1 MDKQQN
7 GEPEAGRVCP
17 GDEAA
22 VGSPSVGGEGA
33 GGPTDHL
40 PGGAESAVGPAG
52 AKDVDASSALSSAA
66 GAGSSTAAAGPGDWK
81 SIKQAGT
88 DSYMADDFEK
98 AIALYSAAIK
108 ALEGQVGDEPEAPDD
123 RKQLSILY
131 TNCAMA
137 RLQIV
142 RRERKA
148 GTAGQEKAEAM
159 RKMGMRANV
168 EASNA
173 VELDDGNA
181 KAWLRKGQA
190 LMLMTSLQQR
200 AKEAMTAL
208 ERARDS
214 PNLPKS
220 MKPEVAQWLKMATK
234 AFNDQTDMPE
244 GCPQM

>member
-1 MDKQQN
+1 MQEMDKQEN
-7 GEPEAGRVCP
+7 DEAGTGQVCLGEEATIGSLSICGGGV
-17 GDEAA
+17 GD
-22 VGSPSVGGEGA
+22 SRN
-33 GGPTDHL
+33 DL
-40 PGGAESAVGPAG
+40 PGETGPA
-52 AKDVDASSALSSAA
+52 AEPADAKKPKKDVDASSALSSVADA
-66 GAGSSTAAAGPGDWK
+66 DSSTDWK
-81 SIKQAGT
+81 NIKQAGT
-88 DSYMADDFEK
+88 DSYMADDLEK

-148 GTAGQEKAEAM
+148 GQAGQEKADVL
-159 RKMGMRANV
+159 RKLGMRANV

-190 LMLMTSLQQR
+190 LMLLTSLQQR
-200 AKEAMTAL
+200 AKEAMMAL

-220 MKPEVAQWLKMATK
+220 MKPEVAQWLKMASAASWQLQEATL
-234 AFNDQTDMPE
+234 
-244 GCPQM
+244 

>member
-1 MDKQQN
+1 MRGQKGGGQSN
-7 GEPEAGRVCP
+7 GVVPRA
-17 GDEAA
+17 
-22 VGSPSVGGEGA
+22 
-33 GGPTDHL
+33 TQ
-40 PGGAESAVGPAG
+40 SATRS
-52 AKDVDASSALSSAA
+52 K
-66 GAGSSTAAAGPGDWK
+66 
-81 SIKQAGT
+81 
-88 DSYMADDFEK
+88 
-98 AIALYSAAIK
+98 
-108 ALEGQVGDEPEAPDD
+108 
-123 RKQLSILY
+123 
-131 TNCAMA
+131 
-137 RLQIV
+137 
-142 RRERKA
+142 RKA
-148 GTAGQEKAEAM
+148 GKAGQEKAEVL
-159 RKMGMRANV
+159 RKLGMRANV

-200 AKEAMTAL
+200 AKEAMMAL